1 MCLVAGRERERER
14 WLCYVNCFSG
24 NHLMGYLRSAS
35 EFTVRS
41 CSSSLFIWIIRCFC
55 LAGIYEFENSKFF
68 NLVFVWVMRK
78 WFSKLEVIGVWNF
91 IILFWIGSIGFW
103 ISKFWLCLV
112 AEKVWGKK
120 GGNCIIWIATVSL
133 FLLFMLWGSNEFHS
147 TQPNSLASSSSE
159 NSKWTPPKKKPIQ
172 FVAF

>member
-1 MCLVAGRERERER
+1 MA
-14 WLCYVNCFSG
+14 
-24 NHLMGYLRSAS
+24 YLRSAS

-41 CSSSLFIWIIRCFC
+41 CSCSLFIWIIRCFC

-91 IILFWIGSIGFW
+91 IMLFRIGSIGFR

-112 AEKVWGKK
+112 AEKVWESEKK
-120 GGNCIIWIATVSL
+120 VELIWIFFVV
-133 FLLFMLWGSNEFHS
+133 FWGEDEKPTSISSNGCVWARKN
-147 TQPNSLASSSSE
+147 Q
-159 NSKWTPPKKKPIQ
+159 
-172 FVAF
+172 

>member
-1 MCLVAGRERERER
+1 MFGSRQRERERER

-24 NHLMGYLRSAS
+24 NHLKAYLRSAS

-91 IILFWIGSIGFW
+91 IMLFRIGSIGFW

-120 GGNCIIWIATVSL
+120 RRKFYYMNCYCFIIFTIYALMKQWIP
-133 FLLFMLWGSNEFHS
+133 F
-147 TQPNSLASSSSE
+147 NSA
-159 NSKWTPPKKKPIQ
+159 
-172 FVAF
+172 